1 MEKKMTSGEIA
12 KKVGISQKA
21 VRLYD
26 EKGLLKPA
34 DYSEGNYRLYDKEA
48 ILVLEKIIALKQIGF
63 SLEEIY
69 ENLILGKNMDIVTSL
84 NQQLEL
90 MEKKKWEIEKSIA
103 CIKGMLA
110 RTDGSPDWNDV
121 AEVARNIQ
129 MDQEADKRHF
139 DALKHTAIGRD
150 WYELIFETLDL
161 RPDSYVLD
169 LGCGFGKLWRN
180 NWKKIPRNV
189 HIDAL
194 DLHGS
199 WADDFEKYVSENE
212 QHLSNQ
218 SKVRFIWDNAETEE
232 VWEKV
237 QKEQYDYVIA
247 HYLLEFISD
256 INVFIYRVANVLK
269 TDGLFSV
276 NGFYVSTEHYY
287 WKKMFEE
294 MGLKTGFIDAKIKAE
309 ESQTEQFRELLQKYF
324 SNVETV
330 ILDNSM
336 RYENIEEILENLYQ
350 RYPENRKY
358 MEENEAVME
367 GFFGEMLDK
376 EESVIVQN
384 ASTFWHC
391 VK

>member
-1 MEKKMTSGEIA
+1 M
-12 KKVGISQKA
+12 
-21 VRLYD
+21 
-26 EKGLLKPA
+26 
-34 DYSEGNYRLYDKEA
+34 
-48 ILVLEKIIALKQIGF
+48 
-63 SLEEIY
+63 
-69 ENLILGKNMDIVTSL
+69 
-84 NQQLEL
+84 
-90 MEKKKWEIEKSIA
+90 
-103 CIKGMLA
+103 
-110 RTDGSPDWNDV
+110 
-121 AEVARNIQ
+121 
-129 MDQEADKRHF
+129 
-139 DALKHTAIGRD
+139 
-150 WYELIFETLDL
+150 
-161 RPDSYVLD
+161 
-169 LGCGFGKLWRN
+169 
-180 NWKKIPRNV
+180 
-189 HIDAL
+189 
-194 DLHGS
+194 
-199 WADDFEKYVSENE
+199 
-212 QHLSNQ
+212 
-218 SKVRFIWDNAETEE
+218 RFIWDNAETEE